1 MARKVF
7 LLFDIDGTLLHSGG
21 AGRRALLRAAQL
33 IGLTPASLVNYS
45 FAGLTDRQIFRDMLA
60 HPTSPR
66 DDGGLL
72 ASLEAAY
79 LQCLADM
86 LAAENTVRVY
96 PHVKELLQAIGSRP
110 EYEAALLTGNLPQ
123 GAQLK
128 LAAAGLDGFFRW
140 GVFGDH
146 SADRN
151 ELARQAWNQ
160 VVARQPDVRPD
171 EVMVI
176 GDTSRDVACGRAID
190 AVTVAV
196 ATGFETEETLHAAAP
211 DHLLADFSGLF
222 PLLGLASA

>member
-7 LLFDIDGTLLHSGG
+7 LLFDVDGTLLHAGG

-33 IGLTPASLVNYS
+33 IGLTPASLANYS
-45 FAGLTDRQIFRDMLA
+45 FAGLTDRQIFRDMLT

-72 ASLEAAY
+72 ASLEEAY

-96 PHVKELLQAIGSRP
+96 PHVKELLQAVGRCP
-110 EYEAALLTGNLPQ
+110 GYEAALLTGNLPQ

-128 LAAAGLDGFFRW
+128 LAAAGLAGFFCW

-151 ELARQAWNQ
+151 ELARHAWSQ
-160 VVARQPDVRPD
+160 VVARQPDIRPD

-196 ATGFETEETLHAAAP
+196 ATGFETEETLCAAAP